1 MSTANSF
8 QEPTGIKFIFRTLKY
23 RNYRLFFG
31 GQGISLIGTWM
42 QQTAMGWL
50 VYRITGS
57 AFLLGAVEFFSTI
70 PVFFLTP
77 FVGVLADR
85 WNRHRMVIV
94 IQSLAMLQA
103 FILAF
108 LTLWGTIEVWHIIS
122 MSLFL
127 GFINSFDTPVR
138 QSFVMDIIER
148 REDIGNAIALNSSM
162 FNLARLIG
170 PSLAGLVIATTG
182 EGVCFLLN
190 GVSFIAVIIALF
202 AMRLRPIPRE
212 NARTYMFQDIKE
224 GFSYTFGF
232 APIRDILLLL
242 CLVSMIGMPY
252 AVLMPIFAKDIFH
265 GGPHTLGFLMGGVG
279 VGALSGAFFLAS
291 RKSVRGLERTIP
303 IASAIFAFG
312 LITFAFS
319 RIFPLSLFLLTFCG
333 FGLMVQMA
341 SSNTVLQSI
350 ADDDKRGRVMS
361 YFTLAFRGTAPFG
374 SLLAGTLASK
384 MGAPWTLFIGGGC
397 CLIGASLFMH
407 KLPKLQRVI
416 QPIYDKKLL

>member
-1 MSTANSF
+1 LSTANSF
-8 QEPTGIKFIFRTLKY
+8 QEPTGIKFIFRALKY

-42 QQTAMGWL
+42 QQAAMGWL

-94 IQSLAMLQA
+94 IQSLAMLHA

-108 LTLWGTIEVWHIIS
+108 LTLSGGIEVWQIIS
-122 MSLFL
+122 LSLFL
-127 GFINSFDTPVR
+127 GFINTFDTPVR
-138 QSFVMDIIER
+138 QSFVMDMIER

-242 CLVSMIGMPY
+242 SLVSMIGMPY

-265 GGPHTLGFLMGGVG
+265 GGPHTLGFLMGGVA
-279 VGALSGAFFLAS
+279 VGALIGAFFLAS
-291 RKSVRGLERTIP
+291 RKNVRGLERTIP

-312 LITFAFS
+312 LITFSFS

-361 YFTLAFRGTAPFG
+361 YFTFAFRGTAPFG

-407 KLPKLQRVI
+407 KLPRLQRVI